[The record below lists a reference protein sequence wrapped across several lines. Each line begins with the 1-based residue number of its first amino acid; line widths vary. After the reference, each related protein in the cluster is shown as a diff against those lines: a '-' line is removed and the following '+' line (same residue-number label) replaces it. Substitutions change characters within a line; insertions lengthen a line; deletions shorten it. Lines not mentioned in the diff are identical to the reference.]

1 MLWNDNGEQAVLHS
15 SSDAVLIDTRWEG
28 EASRKF
34 SDAALRDPEL
44 GFGLLGL
51 SGFFLVGEFG
61 GSTLSSTLVL
71 DGSFVGLVAIRI
83 LDGTLGRSILDET
96 SWGCSGGVAALGAAF
111 DGQGVGI
118 GKLDLDI
125 LLLDS
130 WEFAVQFVSVLA
142 FLDVELGS
150 ECLQGGANVSVT
162 LTAVFIEV
170 VEHAE
175 EWLEGGVGR
184 VGSDERACE
193 ERHLAFG
200 CCGFE

>member
-51 SGFFLVGEFG
+51 SGFFFVGEFG
-61 GSTLSSTLVL
+61 GSALSSTFVL
-71 DGSFVGLVAIRI
+71 DASFVSLVAIRI
-83 LDGTLGRSILDET
+83 LDGTLGRSVLDEAGR
-96 SWGCSGGVAALGAAF
+96 GCSGGVATFGAAF

-118 GKLDLDI
+118 GKFDLDI

-130 WEFAVQFVSVLA
+130 REFAMQFVSVLA
-142 FLDVELGS
+142 FLDVELGG
-150 ECLQGGANVSVT
+150 ECLQGGADVAVT
-162 LTAVFIEV
+162 LAAVLIEV
-170 VEHAE
+170 VEHAK
-175 EWLEGGVGR
+175 EWLEGGVRG
-184 VGSDERACE
+184 VGGDEWTCK